1 MKKKSFLLYLK
12 FIFWFSFSLIATI
25 SLVNYYVDPGNIYSS
40 SKKYYSKKQISKEFV
55 KQLIESDNGILFNN
69 DIWNI
74 RDIKKELAKTPTA
87 ADCAILGSS
96 RVMQI
101 SSARPIKSLSNICP
115 SLINF
120 GVSGASLEDH
130 LIISKNL
137 LQNNKPPKTIVI
149 GIDPW
154 MFILNRDKRWRRH
167 KHDFFVMKDKL
178 EENSKNLPIKIYN
191 ETLFNT
197 ALLFN
202 LINREYFIRSI
213 KSLLSKKNRLIEHAP
228 IFNYKEGFDRPVLLS
243 DGSVIYT
250 KNAQKKNR
258 LSKTDGL
265 VSYDIRGISNSKLDS
280 GEWYQEKA
288 IKLFVKLVNHL
299 KKHFNIVFVI
309 TPYHPT
315 VWEITNQPLVK
326 AVKNLEFKVHQ
337 IAKTLNVQVIGSFNP
352 NHVGCTKEEFIDL
365 VHPRDECVS
374 KLQQFTLN

>member
-40 SKKYYSKKQISKEFV
+40 SKKNYNKKRPSKEFV
-55 KQLIESDNGILFNN
+55 KQLIKSDNGILFNN
-69 DIWNI
+69 NIWNI
-74 RDIKKELAKTPTA
+74 RDIKKELAKTPTT

-120 GVSGASLEDH
+120 GVSGASLEDY
-130 LIISKNL
+130 LITSKDL
-137 LQNNKPPKTIVI
+137 LQNNKPLKTIVI

-154 MFILNRDKRWRRH
+154 IFILNRDKRWRRH
-167 KHDFFVMKDKL
+167 KHDFLVMKGKL
-178 EENSKNLPIKIYN
+178 EENSKNLSIKIHN

-243 DGSVIYT
+243 DGSGIYT

>member
-40 SKKYYSKKQISKEFV
+40 SKKNYNKKRPSKEFV
-55 KQLIESDNGILFNN
+55 KQLIKSDNGILFNN
-69 DIWNI
+69 NIWNI
-74 RDIKKELAKTPTA
+74 RDIKKELAKTPTT

-120 GVSGASLEDH
+120 GVSGASLEDY
-130 LIISKNL
+130 LITSKDL
-137 LQNNKPPKTIVI
+137 LQNNKPLKTIVI

-154 MFILNRDKRWRRH
+154 IFILNRDKRWRRH

-243 DGSVIYT
+243 DGSGIYT